1 MIQMIIRILHDYL
14 SSRHCAEVRS
24 FCTRRGEQWSSTAPT
39 LSGGRWTTGYRPAPR
54 GNKSAPD
61 KPVPSLGTPHIAEH
75 VVIPAIQRFALAS
88 SHAARDTSGSRRGG
102 TRARGLTILL
112 HAAATAHRRRCTFRE
127 HTGRPPPTAAR
138 DSFLLYATDLGQRVG
153 WHGHH
158 RTHTAVNAGV
168 TKRWRERTVPSKVP
182 PSVNYLA

>member
-1 MIQMIIRILHDYL
+1 MY
-14 SSRHCAEVRS
+14 A
-24 FCTRRGEQWSSTAPT
+24 
-39 LSGGRWTTGYRPAPR
+39 SGGAMVFDCTDPLGRPLDDLPTCASRQQIGSRQASSVPGHTTH
-54 GNKSAPD
+54 
-61 KPVPSLGTPHIAEH
+61 SLAEH

-112 HAAATAHRRRCTFRE
+112 HAAATPHRRRCTFRE
-127 HTGRPPPTAAR
+127 HSGRPPPTAAR